1 MSYQEEAGKG
11 SHARQQRDNAAYA
24 ENYDKIFGKR
34 KKVLGGIDGMA
45 RSIQQYAEEVK
56 AMRRVLEM
64 FAEALPEDVST
75 VKTCYAVNNDM
86 RDAVHAVLKLTKES

>member
-34 KKVLGGIDGMA
+34 KEKPAKIDCA
-45 RSIQQYAEEVK
+45 KTLQERIDEVK
-56 AMRRVLEM
+56 TLRKVLEM
-64 FAEALPEDVST
+64 FAQALPENIDTAKS
-75 VKTCYAVNNDM
+75 CYAVNNDM
-86 RDAVHAVLKLTKES
+86 RDAVHAVLKLTKGN